1 MQFQSQ
7 KAAVSAYLAKAGH
20 RSARK
25 AFTLIELLVVIAI
38 IAILASILFPVFGRA
53 RENAR
58 RSSCQSNLKQI
69 GIGLLQYSQD
79 FDELVPRTWFGP
91 DKDASGVGRYKWM
104 DATYPY
110 VKSEQI
116 YNCPSDDS
124 SATRATINKNALYK
138 YHSGGVADS
147 FGYNY
152 GSYGANNTYY
162 DIGPDAQPPFS
173 RSASLATIQAP
184 ATTVWIAET
193 LPTNSTTQAYHTF
206 EFNWAT
212 RADQPTSAVNIG
224 SVPTLQGSGA
234 SVGVAARHLDTT
246 NILYCDGH
254 VKSVKLDSLLKNG
267 NTNYYAAFTT
277 NDD

>member
-1 MQFQSQ
+1 MRNRFNSPHPTPH
-7 KAAVSAYLAKAGH
+7 ASRASAQPS
-20 RSARK
+20 RR

-58 RSSCQSNLKQI
+58 RSSCTSNMKQI
-69 GIGLLQYSQD
+69 GLGLIQYSQD
-79 FDELVPRTWFGP
+79 YDEQMPRSWFGI

-116 YNCPSDDS
+116 YNCPSDDAG
-124 SATRATINKNALYK
+124 ATRSAVNKNALYK
-138 YHSGGVADS
+138 YHDGNTGG

-152 GSYGANNTYY
+152 GSYGSNNTYY
-162 DIGPDAQPPFS
+162 DIGADALPPFS
-173 RSASLATIQAP
+173 RSASLASIAAP
-184 ATTVWIAET
+184 
-193 LPTNSTTQAYHTF
+193 STTIWVGETMPVNTSGQAYPTF

-212 RADQPTSAVNIG
+212 RTDHPTGPVTVG
-224 SVPTLQGSGA
+224 SVPTLGGTTA
-234 SVGVAARHLDTT
+234 SVSIAARHLETT

-254 VKSVKLDSLLKNG
+254 VKSVKLTSLLDKSATG
-267 NTNYYAAFTT
+267 YYKSFTT